1 MNNELYYNKYL
12 FNQTGGREPMS
23 THDLSNNRNTSR
35 MGRMANHLKFK
46 NGYGYNNNSMNAEQQ
61 QKMDNIISATSDG
74 VFDIGEALVE
84 TGVKGISNLASGTID
99 KIGEVVGI
107 DPNESVEESTRKL
120 REKVFRGAEIVGNL
134 VKDPEVRDLAINT
147 TANVL
152 DLGAEMI
159 ENNTEAAIKI
169 ADTLVDAS
177 DIVAGELTKQG
188 IIAARG
194 VAADVASAVPVVG
207 PVVALANTVDN
218 TISQTLPAID
228 EAITAG
234 AQISEAISEA
244 TRLNAKAVE
253 RKENVFHEQGREW
266 NHLFQRAS
274 KAIRDSSK
282 EVSDTIRSTEQMTKI
297 DNKKPDD
304 LYKDKTHLRSRLEN
318 RLGRIVGDKAKM
330 EQFKKDGMK
339 NLVDMGAEA
348 TGMKNTVR
356 AARTMGVSDEKILN
370 KTAKIASKTVGG
382 SKTRKKRKRKRKGK
396 NKTKKGRTR
405 YKRRSTKRTRKHK

>member
-1 MNNELYYNKYL
+1 
-12 FNQTGGREPMS
+12 
-23 THDLSNNRNTSR
+23 
-35 MGRMANHLKFK
+35 
-46 NGYGYNNNSMNAEQQ
+46 
-61 QKMDNIISATSDG
+61 
-74 VFDIGEALVE
+74 
-84 TGVKGISNLASGTID
+84 
-99 KIGEVVGI
+99 
-107 DPNESVEESTRKL
+107 
-120 REKVFRGAEIVGNL
+120 
-134 VKDPEVRDLAINT
+134 
-147 TANVL
+147 ANVL

-318 RLGRIVGDKAKM
+318 RLGRIVGDK
-330 EQFKKDGMK
+330 
-339 NLVDMGAEA
+339 
-348 TGMKNTVR
+348 
-356 AARTMGVSDEKILN
+356 
-370 KTAKIASKTVGG
+370 
-382 SKTRKKRKRKRKGK
+382 
-396 NKTKKGRTR
+396 
-405 YKRRSTKRTRKHK
+405 